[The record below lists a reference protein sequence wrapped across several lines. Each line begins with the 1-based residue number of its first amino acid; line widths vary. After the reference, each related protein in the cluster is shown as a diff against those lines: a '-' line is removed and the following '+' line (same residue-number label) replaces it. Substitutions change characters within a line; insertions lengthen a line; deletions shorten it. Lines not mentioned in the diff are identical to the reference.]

1 MGSEWVTD
9 LSFNYSPNET
19 SQVFSQGEGM
29 IDNQLRFYSIQSN
42 LLKKLPRQVTVETG
56 FKSTLVNFDNETDYK
71 RWKNGNLVTDEN
83 ASGAYNY
90 KENINSAY
98 VQASK
103 NFSGFLLKLGTRVE
117 NTNMNGKQL
126 FPSDTS
132 FEIHR
137 TDFFPYVYLSRSLM
151 KIAGYDLRAY
161 LVYRRTLVRP
171 AYENLNPSIRIID
184 PFLYETGNPALRPQ
198 FTQNYEANISVDER
212 PIFAVGINE
221 TKDIFSHVIY
231 PSDSSGRISVR
242 TYDNLGKNKE
252 TYFRVLGAIPPGKR
266 FFFVVGAQY
275 NHNFYQGSYDNEP
288 LSYKRGSWS
297 IFTYQQFK
305 ITPNT
310 QISLNGF
317 VRFNGQIQF
326 YELSTFGQ
334 LNMSLT
340 QQLFNRKLS
349 VTVSGQDLFFT
360 NQYKFQIDQGGTT
373 AKGSRISDTRR
384 IGLNIRYNFGFRK
397 KEDNNIFNVES
408 PEKAQRP

>member
-1 MGSEWVTD
+1 
-9 LSFNYSPNET
+9 
-19 SQVFSQGEGM
+19 
-29 IDNQLRFYSIQSN
+29 
-42 LLKKLPRQVTVETG
+42 
-56 FKSTLVNFDNETDYK
+56 LVRFDNETDYL
-71 RWKNGNLVTDEN
+71 RWKNGNLVKDDK

-90 KENINSAY
+90 RENINSGY

-103 NFSGFLLKLGTRVE
+103 NFSGFILKLGTRLE
-117 NTNMNGKQL
+117 NTNMSGKQIL
-126 FPSDTS
+126 PTDTS
-132 FEIHR
+132 FDIHR
-137 TDFFPYVYLSRSLM
+137 TDLFPYVYLSRSIM

-171 AYENLNPSIRIID
+171 AYENLNPSIRIVD

-221 TKDIFSHVIY
+221 TKDIFSQVIY
-231 PSDSSGRISVR
+231 PSDSSGRISIR

-252 TYFRVLGAIPPGKR
+252 TYFRILGALPPGKR
-266 FFFVVGAQY
+266 YFFVMGAQY

-297 IFTYQQFK
+297 LFTYQQFK
-305 ITPNT
+305 ITPVT
-310 QISLNGF
+310 QVSLNGF

-349 VTVSGQDLFFT
+349 VTVSGNDLLFT
-360 NQYKFQIDQGGTT
+360 NKYAFQLDQGSTT
-373 AKGSRISDTRR
+373 AKGTRISDTRR

-408 PEKAQRP
+408 PEKGQRP